1 MLDSGQHVCSFDV
14 LSTTVSVS
22 CTKAVQPQPR
32 AWSCRFLPRLRGRLP
47 CGLISSLIAAG
58 FFSSPAAADE
68 YQFGAARVTFDG
80 VDVVFHNDLTSAADF
95 PREFSFDLTEGITV
109 QVVILHGAG
118 NTPDMMIVIPPAGYV
133 AVPEQ
138 VTVEEKDAGII
149 SIYGGMS

>member
-1 MLDSGQHVCSFDV
+1 
-14 LSTTVSVS
+14 
-22 CTKAVQPQPR
+22 VQTQPR
-32 AWSCRFLPRLRGRLP
+32 AWSGRFLPRLRGNLP
-47 CGLISSLIAAG
+47 GSLIASLVAAG
-58 FFSSPAAADE
+58 AFSSPAAADE

-118 NTPDMMIVIPPAGYV
+118 NQPDMMMVIPPAGYV

-138 VTVEEKDAGII
+138 VTVPEHQSDFIRI
-149 SIYGGMS
+149 VGGMS

>member
-1 MLDSGQHVCSFDV
+1 MLDTRQHAATVSS
-14 LSTTVSVS
+14 LSTDFTE
-22 CTKAVQPQPR
+22 PR
-32 AWSCRFLPRLRGRLP
+32 AWSGRFLPRLRGNLP
-47 CGLISSLIAAG
+47 GGLIACAVAAG
-58 FFSSPAAADE
+58 AFSSSALADE

-109 QVVILHGAG
+109 QVIILHGAG
-118 NTPDMMIVIPPAGYV
+118 NTPDMMVVIPPAGYV

-138 VTVEEKDAGII
+138 VTVEEYDAGII

>member
-22 CTKAVQPQPR
+22 CTKAVHPQPR
-32 AWSCRFLPRLRGRLP
+32 AWSGRFLPRLRGNLP
-47 CGLISSLIAAG
+47 GSLMACAVAAG
-58 FFSSPAAADE
+58 AFSSTAMADE
-68 YQFGAARVTFDG
+68 YRFGAARVTFDG

-95 PREFSFDLTEGITV
+95 PREFSFDLTEGITI
-109 QVVILHGAG
+109 QVIILHGAG